1 MNNKIIAVFAVVI
14 IAVAGISAYAIMN
27 KNNDNNDT
35 KAYAVSLNGVEA
47 TEANVNDGSYL
58 IKRNL
63 IVCTMGEATGNVAA
77 FLNYVTSEDG
87 QKILGQ
93 EFITID
99 TKTEYQAPDKDGK
112 TSITISG
119 STTIIQTMQLIAEE
133 YMKKYSYMNISVSG
147 GGSGQGASN
156 TINGTS
162 DIGMCSR
169 DLKATESE
177 KGLVPTVIGKDGVA
191 IIVNGAGVDNLT
203 IEQVAKI
210 YSGEITNWSQVGGVD
225 KEIAVV
231 CREDGS
237 GTRECFEESVKK
249 AVSDW
254 TMKSD
259 VNSLAST
266 GAVISMI
273 NSTSGSIGYISIGQ
287 LVNL

>member
-1 MNNKIIAVFAVVI
+1 MNNKIIAVFAVII
-14 IAVAGISAYAIMN
+14 IAIAGVSIYAL
-27 KNNDNNDT
+27 NNGGSSGS
-35 KAYAVSLNGVEA
+35 KATAVSLNDVEP

-63 IVCTMGEATGNVAA
+63 IVCTNGEATGNVAA
-77 FLNYVTSEDG
+77 FLNFVTSEDG
-87 QKILGQ
+87 QKIVGE

-99 TKTEYQAPDKDGK
+99 TKTEYQAPDKSGK
-112 TSITISG
+112 TKITISG
-119 STTIIQTMQLIAEE
+119 STTIIDTMQRIAEE
-133 YMKKYSYMNISVSG
+133 YMNKYSYMTITVSG

-156 TINGTS
+156 VINSVS

-169 DLKATESE
+169 DLKTSESE
-177 KGLVPTVIGKDGVA
+177 KGLVPTIIGKDGVA
-191 IIVNGAGVDNLT
+191 IIVNGAGVTNLT
-203 IEQVAKI
+203 MEQVAKI
-210 YSGEITNWSQVGGVD
+210 YSGEITNWSQVGGKD

-249 AVSDW
+249 VVSDW
-254 TMKSD
+254 KMKSD

-266 GAVISMI
+266 GAVINMI
-273 NSTSGSIGYISIGQ
+273 NSTEGSIGYISIGQ

>member
-1 MNNKIIAVFAVVI
+1 MNNKIIAVFAVII
-14 IAVAGISAYAIMN
+14 IAIAGVSIYAL
-27 KNNDNNDT
+27 NNGGSSGS
-35 KAYAVSLNGVEA
+35 KATAVSLNDVEP

-63 IVCTMGEATGNVAA
+63 IVCTNGEATGNVAA
-77 FLNYVTSEDG
+77 FLNFVTSSDG
-87 QKILGQ
+87 QKIVGE

-99 TKTEYQAPDKDGK
+99 TKTEYQAPDKSGQTK
-112 TSITISG
+112 ITISG
-119 STTIIQTMQLIAEE
+119 STTIIDTMQRIAEE
-133 YMKKYSYMNISVSG
+133 YMNRYSYMVITVSG

-156 TINGTS
+156 VINGVS

-169 DLKATESE
+169 DLKTSESE
-177 KGLVPTVIGKDGVA
+177 KGLVPTIIGKDGVA
-191 IIVNGAGVDNLT
+191 IIVNGAGVTNLT
-203 IEQVAKI
+203 MEQVAKI
-210 YSGEITNWSQVGGVD
+210 YSGEIANWSQVGGND

-249 AVSDW
+249 VVSDW
-254 TMKSD
+254 KMKSD

-266 GAVISMI
+266 GAVINMI
-273 NSTSGSIGYISIGQ
+273 NSTEGSIGYISIGQ